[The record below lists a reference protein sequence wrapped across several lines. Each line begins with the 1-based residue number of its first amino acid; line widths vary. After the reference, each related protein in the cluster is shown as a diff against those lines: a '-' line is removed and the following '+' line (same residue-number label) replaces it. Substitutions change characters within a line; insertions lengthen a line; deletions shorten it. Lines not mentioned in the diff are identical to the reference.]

1 MSDITVKM
9 ITNTLYGKNEAVDV
23 LVVAHVQQILNDEP
37 GLINNRYNEV
47 VGVGFLFWWCWFD
60 GCFVWEQPLTLCA
73 LFISF
78 LIVYLPVFVLLF

>member
-1 MSDITVKM
+1 VKM

-47 VGVGFLFWWCWFD
+47 VVLGSCCGGVGLTGVLF
-60 GCFVWEQPLTLCA
+60 GNNH
-73 LFISF
+73 
-78 LIVYLPVFVLLF
+78 

>member
-1 MSDITVKM
+1 M

-47 VGVGFLFWWCWFD
+47 VVLGSCFGGVGLTGVLF
-60 GCFVWEQPLTLCA
+60 GNNH
-73 LFISF
+73 
-78 LIVYLPVFVLLF
+78 

>member
-1 MSDITVKM
+1 MKM

-47 VGVGFLFWWCWFD
+47 VLVLGSCCGGVGLTGVLF
-60 GCFVWEQPLTLCA
+60 GSNHSLFVFCSCRSLVC
-73 LFISF
+73 
-78 LIVYLPVFVLLF
+78 LPVFVLLF